1 MPTLMP
7 WPLLLLGLEF
17 PAILAL
23 VDCIN
28 RDPDAFVGGDA
39 GRRSWLRWLIV
50 AVATAWIVVGNLIIV
65 AYYHVVV
72 RGNSMT
78 RR

>member
-1 MPTLMP
+1 MPMLMP

-23 VDCIN
+23 VDCFN
-28 RDPDAFVGGDA
+28 REPDAFKGGAAD
-39 GRRSWLRWLIV
+39 RRSWLRWLIV
-50 AVATAWIVVGNLIIV
+50 AVLTAWLVVGNAIILG
-65 AYYHVVV
+65 YYHVVV
-72 RGNSMT
+72 RGNSMA

>member
-1 MPTLMP
+1 MP

-28 RDPDAFVGGDA
+28 REPDAFVGGAA

-50 AVATAWIVVGNLIIV
+50 ALATAWLVVGNVILIG
-65 AYYHVVV
+65 YYHVVV
-72 RGNSMT
+72 RGNSMA

>member
-1 MPTLMP
+1 MPMLMP

-28 RDPDAFVGGDA
+28 RGPDAFKGGAAD
-39 GRRSWLRWLIV
+39 RRSWLRWLVV
-50 AVATAWIVVGNLIIV
+50 AVLTAWIVVGNGIILG
-65 AYYHVVV
+65 YYHVVV
-72 RGNSMT
+72 RGNSMA